1 MKARQ
6 CTISLERASGSHAL
20 LLHVRDIVRN
30 QFMVAS
36 GRQAFQYRRMLIVYH
51 KNERIF
57 NCVRVVNHNVYRQ
70 PSLKKIYEQT
80 RIAFL
85 SFKAKYVI
93 AEPIISLG

>member
-70 PSLKKIYEQT
+70 PSLKKNMNRRASHFYLLKQNM
-80 RIAFL
+80 F
-85 SFKAKYVI
+85 SQ
-93 AEPIISLG
+93 SLLFR